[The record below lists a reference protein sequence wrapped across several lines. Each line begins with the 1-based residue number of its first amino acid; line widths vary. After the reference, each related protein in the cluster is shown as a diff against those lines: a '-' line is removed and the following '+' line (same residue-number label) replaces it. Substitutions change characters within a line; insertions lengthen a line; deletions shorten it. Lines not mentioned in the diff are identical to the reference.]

1 MRGLT
6 LPAPLANILSLV
18 GWSDRTK
25 LETDIMSN
33 YTTKMIEQIKAAAP
47 LNIEKARE
55 LAAEFG
61 LSHRSVISKA
71 KHLGVEYISAV
82 RKAASKPAGPTKAQ
96 TLAALRANL
105 SLPERAG
112 DLTKAELEAVAVELI
127 G

>member
-33 YTTKMIEQIKAAAP
+33 YTPKMIERIRAAAP
-47 LNIEKARE
+47 LNLEKARE
-55 LAAEFG
+55 LAGEFG
-61 LSHRSVISKA
+61 LGHRSVISKA

-82 RKAASKPAGPTKAQ
+82 RAASKPAGPTKAQ
-96 TLAALRANL
+96 TLAAIRANL
-105 SLPERAG
+105 SLPEREG

>member
-33 YTTKMIEQIKAAAP
+33 YTPKMIERIKAAAP
-47 LNIEKARE
+47 LNLEKARE
-55 LAAEFG
+55 LAGDFG
-61 LSHRSVISKA
+61 LGHRSVISKA
-71 KHLGVEYISAV
+71 KHLDVESTPAV
-82 RKAASKPAGPTKAQ
+82 PKAASKPAGPTKAQ
-96 TLAALRANL
+96 TLAAIRANL
-105 SLPERAG
+105 SLPKREG